1 MVVPAPQFVKF
12 RLTFSSCGGAI
23 TLARVGILNNR
34 CREIAKMLDLRAGRG
49 CCLILA
55 WSQRPID
62 RQNPGTSPSLGIRG
76 LGPNQAQMICL
87 VSLFSTSNG
96 LLSPAL
102 AGGKSLSL
110 T

>member
-1 MVVPAPQFVKF
+1 M
-12 RLTFSSCGGAI
+12 TD
-23 TLARVGILNNR
+23 AR
-34 CREIAKMLDLRAGRG
+34 EMAEMLDLRAGRG

-62 RQNPGTSPSLGIRG
+62 RQNLGTSPSLGIRVFG
-76 LGPNQAQMICL
+76 TNQAQPICL

-96 LLSPAL
+96 LLSPDL
-102 AGGKSLSL
+102 SGGKSLSL